1 MKAILTALVLAA
13 PAAAEVYTRDWGAT
27 FDAGQS
33 TGLKVTNGGIG
44 DTIVFN
50 NVGSSHDIFYF
61 TCPANTAKGSQ
72 GNSPRVNW
80 ACPSGSFTDTSVYT
94 ELSVVNG
101 QANFTVT
108 TKFGGGAQT
117 EGLCFFCSKNNHCAN
132 GMRLVAVADNG
143 PKCSIDYLSQNMG
156 NSIASGKALS
166 IQTSAV
172 ACTTPGQWKA
182 SGGSTSCAITDADG
196 KDCGSY
202 VCGKSDEDVDDPTA
216 GKWVYS
222 KPHREESCAV
232 SDSILGA
239 PSAGGAGG
247 GSGNGA
253 AGGGSNTPSP
263 DTSLGDGGA
272 AGKGI
277 AVATAA
283 LAVMTT
289 AALVH

>member
-1 MKAILTALVLAA
+1 MKTIFTALVLAA

-27 FDAGQS
+27 FNSGAS

-50 NVGSSHDIFYF
+50 NVGTHDIFYF
-61 TCPANTAKGSQ
+61 TCPANTAKGSL
-72 GNSPRVNW
+72 GNSPRVDW
-80 ACPSGSFTDTSVYT
+80 ACPSGPFTDTSVYT
-94 ELSVVNG
+94 ELSAVNG

-117 EGLCFFCSKNNHCAN
+117 EGLCFFCSISGHCDG

-143 PKCSIDYLSQNMG
+143 PKCSIDYLSQKMG

-166 IQTSAV
+166 IRTSAV

-196 KDCGSY
+196 NDCGSY
-202 VCGKSDEDVDDPTA
+202 VCGKSGEGVDDPTA

-222 KPHREESCAV
+222 KPHRSESCAV
-232 SDSILGA
+232 PDSILGA
-239 PSAGGAGG
+239 PSAGGASAGGAG
-247 GSGNGA
+247 GSIA
-253 AGGGSNTPSP
+253 PSP
-263 DTSLGDGGA
+263 DESLGDGDGA
-272 AGKGI
+272 DRGI
-277 AVATAA
+277 TVATAA
-283 LAVMTT
+283 LVVMTT
-289 AALVH
+289 AALHIALH